1 MARKNIVIALG
12 GSLIVPC
19 KIQTKFLK
27 RFKTFI
33 LKNIRKERRF
43 IIVAGGGF
51 TARNY
56 IKAVSSYSIPD
67 KDKDWIGIYATKINA
82 CLLKTIF
89 KEKAYPL
96 IIDKNPSSI
105 KEALKYPVIIG
116 SGWQPGWSTDY
127 DAVMLTKRFNADQI
141 IIASKINYVYNKD
154 ISKYKDAFPIK
165 EISWDKYRKLI
176 KKRWKPG
183 MAAPVDPIAAKLASK
198 LKMRVIVTNGKNIKN
213 LENILNN
220 RKFKGTIIHS

>member
-12 GSLIVPC
+12 GSIIVPYE
-19 KIQTKFLK
+19 IQIKFLK

-33 LKNIRKERRF
+33 LKSIRKERRF
-43 IIVAGGGF
+43 IIVTGGGF

-56 IKAVSSYSIPD
+56 IKAVSSYNVPD

-89 KEKAYPL
+89 KEKAYPK

-105 KEALKYPVIIG
+105 KEALKYSIIIG

-127 DAVMLTKRFNADQI
+127 DAVMLAKRFNADKI
-141 IIASKINYVYNKD
+141 IIASKIDYVYDKD
-154 ISKYKDAFPIK
+154 VSKHKDALPIK
-165 EISWDKYRKLI
+165 EISWGKYRKLI

-183 MAAPVDPIAAKLASK
+183 MRAPVDPIAAKTASK
-198 LKMRVIVTNGKNIKN
+198 LKMKVIVSNGRNIKN

>member
-67 KDKDWIGIYATKINA
+67 KDKDWIGIYTTKINA